1 MEFEKCEFKQLVSV
15 DGFIEKGKQFDVE
28 ITVPEDN
35 RNVIYGLLKN
45 QYHEPLR
52 DAVIKLIEV
61 SHEYG
66 KTERRPVSHT
76 FTDKNGEFVFGPLCP
91 DKKYEIQIWY
101 NAVKHIKVCEDCS
114 RKQECLKGVELG
126 PCPKHIPHE
135 EDYEQEYK
143 KESEENHEEKC
154 EKKQDFCSCEHYK
167 K

>member
-1 MEFEKCEFKQLVSV
+1 MEFDKCEFKQLVSV

-45 QYHEPLR
+45 QYHEPLK
-52 DAVIKLIEV
+52 DAIVKLIEV
-61 SHEYG
+61 SDEYG
-66 KTERRPVSHT
+66 KKDRKPVSHT

-126 PCPKHIPHE
+126 NCHKSYEKEYMKELENKYDDKLE
-135 EDYEQEYK
+135 EK
-143 KESEENHEEKC
+143 KEKKHEILYPC
-154 EKKQDFCSCEHYK
+154 ECSKK
-167 K
+167 